1 MAELLERLA
10 RWDLHPDRLV
20 TDTFALEDAARA
32 YEIADAGQSGKVGI
46 VMEG

>member
-1 MAELLERLA
+1 LLERLA

-32 YEIADAGQSGKVGI
+32 YEIADAGHSGKVGI